1 MGWNMRSSYTIK
13 GIRMPRAAGSLGF
26 TLIELMLV
34 LVILATLAGL
44 VAPKFVGQSKQAKLK
59 AAKVQITNFETAL
72 DAFEIAV
79 GRYPTSTEGLDAL
92 IHKPTTDPGDWQ
104 QPFMKNIPLDPWGND
119 YVYVY
124 PGQHNVDSFDLYS
137 YGPDGKP
144 GGDDDIVNWQ
154 EETVRVR

>member
-1 MGWNMRSSYTIK
+1 MG
-13 GIRMPRAAGSLGF
+13 RAARSLGF

-44 VAPKFVGQSKQAKLK
+44 VAPKFVGQSKEAKIK
-59 AAKVQITNFETAL
+59 AAKVQISNFETAL

-79 GRYPTSTEGLDAL
+79 GRYPTQAEGLDAL

-104 QPFMKNIPLDPWGND
+104 QPFMKNIPVDPWGQD

-124 PGQHNVDSFDLYS
+124 PGQRNVDSYDLYS
-137 YGPDGKP
+137 YGPDSKA
-144 GGDDDIVNWQ
+144 GGNDDIVNWQ
-154 EETVRVR
+154 EETARVK